1 MGAAG
6 AFEEGS
12 VKVRGGAVGLS
23 GGTHGL
29 SLVTLP
35 DCSFRF
41 FKPQGA

>member
-6 AFEEGS
+6 ASEEGS

-23 GGTHGL
+23 GGTHDML
-29 SLVTLP
+29 LVTLP

-41 FKPQGA
+41 FRL